1 MPFGLTNAPPTFQRL
16 MDLVL
21 AGLHWK
27 CCFVYLDYIIFFTEM
42 VEDYIKRLREV
53 FQCIRNAGLTLKR
66 SKWQLFRQGVTFLGH
81 KVSAEGIGPD
91 PSNIDKVTSFP
102 VPRDITQLQNFL
114 GLANYYR
121 KFIRDF
127 ANIAEPLNHLM
138 DKDVKFILTPMEF
151 LWLCSVAAPKSLPAH
166 PFNALIFPILRG
178 CVQSFVIFLSLNS
191 IPS

>member
-1 MPFGLTNAPPTFQRL
+1 MPFGLTNAPASFQRL

-27 CCFVYLDYIIFFTEM
+27 CCLLYLDDIIVFTEM

-53 FQCIRNAGLTLKR
+53 FQCTRNAGLTLKR

-91 PSNIDKVTSFP
+91 PSNIEKVTSFP
-102 VPRDITQLQNFL
+102 VPRDITQLQSFL

-121 KFIRDF
+121 RFIRDF
-127 ANIAEPLNHLM
+127 ANIAEPLNRLM
-138 DKDVKFILTPMEF
+138 DKDAKFILTPMEF

-178 CVQSFVIFLSLNS
+178 LCAIFCHF
-191 IPS
+191 PVP